1 MSTFKPFA
9 FAAVAAAAF
18 VTLLLPAGAGAE
30 GRQDPPRP
38 LRIGIFNLKDCTDP
52 AKYDYA
58 RDLRQE
64 LVAAGKT
71 YDDELNG
78 IKDKCEKL
86 KEVLRAITDK
96 NSSLYMDKYM
106 QLKLAE
112 AQFDMAK
119 KIHNNTLVSKHAGN
133 QNLCY
138 GEARR
143 VIALIAQEMKLD
155 LVLRV
160 EDQGGDDDSPEMIA
174 QRNLLRT
181 VLYHD
186 PALDIT
192 AKVVAKLNEE
202 YRKKNPAGVQ
212 YECKKCNLKTREEKC
227 PVCREQLKK

>member
-1 MSTFKPFA
+1 MSTLKPFA
-9 FAAVAAAAF
+9 FAAVAAGAVVA
-18 VTLLLPAGAGAE
+18 LLLPARAE
-30 GRQDPPRP
+30 GRQDPPKP

-52 AKYDYA
+52 AKYDFA

-64 LVAAGKT
+64 LVGAGKT
-71 YDDELNG
+71 YDDDLNR
-78 IKDKCEKL
+78 IKEKAEKL

-112 AQFDMAK
+112 AEFDMMK

-138 GEARR
+138 LEARR

-160 EDQGGDDDSPEMIA
+160 EDGGADDDSPEMVA

-181 VLYHD
+181 VLYYD

-202 YRKKNPAGVQ
+202 YRKKNPAGVA
-212 YECKKCNLKTREEKC
+212 YFCKQCNIKTKEEKC
-227 PVCREQLKK
+227 PVCRAQLK